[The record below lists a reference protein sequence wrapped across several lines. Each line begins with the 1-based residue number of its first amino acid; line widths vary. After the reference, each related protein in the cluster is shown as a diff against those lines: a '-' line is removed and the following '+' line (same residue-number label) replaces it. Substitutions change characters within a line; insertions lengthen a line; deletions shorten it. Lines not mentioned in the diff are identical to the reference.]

1 MVFVVLRKHK
11 ALTVAVVIAYVV
23 YLFIYLFSFCGRFG
37 SVRSGR
43 YYSIVV
49 AAQREECVFA
59 YCLCY
64 SILALIE
71 CEISP
76 HACQK
81 EMESVGEGKTETVRS
96 GYWYLRL
103 PLFVIC
109 YLLFLILCVGARSPR
124 AIEKRGRD

>member
-49 AAQREECVFA
+49 AAQRERNAF
-59 YCLCY
+59 L
-64 SILALIE
+64 LI
-71 CEISP
+71 
-76 HACQK
+76 
-81 EMESVGEGKTETVRS
+81 V
-96 GYWYLRL
+96 Y
-103 PLFVIC
+103 VIQ
-109 YLLFLILCVGARSPR
+109 F
-124 AIEKRGRD
+124 